1 MYHKFIFDDK
11 EDVHYNSKNIQSFF
25 VRRDKYFAKSYTIV
39 DALNE
44 FAHSG
49 GIEKIMTRLQ
59 KTSLGY

>member
-49 GIEKIMTRLQ
+49 DIEMIITRLQ
-59 KTSLGY
+59 QSSLGH